1 MNDEVLNKSIK
12 NYFDNEIPEPDDAE
26 LEKLKY
32 QLRTQKAKNTKLQ
45 TFKKFAL
52 AMAVL
57 LILIPS
63 IALPIVLKKEDQ
75 HFYRDDELEK
85 IDLQYEDA
93 KNIISNNYSE
103 YLGVF
108 DICDLVNAHGYYA
121 DNNKLISIDYS
132 FVKTN
137 LPFITLTLQID
148 LTNYYDNANKSKYKY
163 MANVKNDSNYT
174 LYEKEVETN
183 LDKAYLKLLEFKD
196 HTVYLNLNVEDS
208 DILDI
213 FIWVWPFFNVQQH
226 YMLEVY

>member
-52 AMAVL
+52 AMVVL

-108 DICDLVNAHGYYA
+108 DICDLIYA
-121 DNNKLISIDYS
+121 YGNYAENNQLISATYS
-132 FVKTN
+132 FYKTE
-137 LPFITLTLQID
+137 LPFIVVTLQID
-148 LTNYYDNANKSKYKY
+148 FTIYYDNENKKSYKY
-163 MANVKNDSNYT
+163 NADTKQCQDYI

-183 LDKAYLKLLEFKD
+183 TDTQYYKLIEYKN
-196 HTVYLNLNVEDS
+196 HVVYLNLNVEDS

-213 FIWVWPFFNVQQH
+213 FI
-226 YMLEVY
+226 

>member
-52 AMAVL
+52 AMVVL

-108 DICDLVNAHGYYA
+108 DICDLGYAYGYYA
-121 DNNKLISIDYS
+121 ENNKLISIDYS
-132 FVKTN
+132 FVKTD

-213 FIWVWPFFNVQQH
+213 FI
-226 YMLEVY
+226 